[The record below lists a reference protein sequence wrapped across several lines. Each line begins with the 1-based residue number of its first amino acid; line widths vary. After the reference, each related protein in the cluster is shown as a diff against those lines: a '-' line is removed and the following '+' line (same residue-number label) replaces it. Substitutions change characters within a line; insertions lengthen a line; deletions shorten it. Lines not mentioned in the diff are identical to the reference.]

1 LKVGIVGLPNA
12 GKSTIFNALS
22 SGNAV
27 IASYPFCTI
36 EPNVGIAEVPDHRL
50 FELSKVVHPRRIVHA
65 TVKFVD
71 IAGLVKGAS
80 QGEGLG
86 NQFLSSIR
94 EVDLITHV
102 LRCFSDG
109 DIHHPHAKISPA
121 YDAEVV
127 ETELLISD
135 LEQVERRL
143 AKVQNAARCGD
154 DKARLSYSL
163 LMGLKDKL
171 ASGEPASRFGQL
183 TKLQEQIDDLFLIT
197 SKPVIY
203 VANVSDLDPPERR
216 EAFLKEV
223 DTLAQESN
231 RPYLTVYAR
240 LELELSDL
248 TPQERSGFL
257 AEVGIDESGI
267 GDFIKK
273 CYDLLG
279 LVTFFTTE
287 SDELRAW
294 TVKNGTAALKAA
306 GKIHS
311 DMERGFIRAE
321 VISYDELI
329 KAGSLARAREQGH
342 LRVEGKGYQI
352 CDGDVIT
359 FRFAV

>member
-1 LKVGIVGLPNA
+1 MKVGIVGLPNA

-109 DIHHPHAKISPA
+109 DVPHPHAKISPA

-203 VANVSDLDPPERR
+203 VANVSDLDPPEVR

-223 DTLAQESN
+223 DTLVQESN
-231 RPYLTVYAR
+231 SPYLTVYAR

-279 LVTFFTTE
+279 LITFFTTE

-294 TVKNGTAALKAA
+294 TVNNGTAALKAA

-311 DMERGFIRAE
+311 DMERGFIKAE